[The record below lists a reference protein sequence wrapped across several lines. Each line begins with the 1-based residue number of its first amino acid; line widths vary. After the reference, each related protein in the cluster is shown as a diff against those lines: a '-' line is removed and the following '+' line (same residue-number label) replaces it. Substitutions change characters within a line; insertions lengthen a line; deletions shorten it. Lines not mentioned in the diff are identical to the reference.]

1 MSTTISIVSENAF
14 PKDLRASK
22 LKSIVVDLSELF
34 NLNSI
39 NYSKEY
45 LPQLEKFISIYN
57 FFEDGK
63 SLTIK
68 SLINKTEIEES
79 DIFKI
84 VIWLIKFGY
93 IAFNG
98 EVDEK

>member
-1 MSTTISIVSENAF
+1 MIKTAGINQYSI
-14 PKDLRASK
+14 
-22 LKSIVVDLSELF
+22 SELF
-34 NLNSI
+34 TLNSI

-45 LPQLEKFISIYN
+45 LPHLDDFVSIYN

-63 SLTIK
+63 FLTIK
-68 SLINKTEIEES
+68 SLINKTSVEES

-84 VIWLIKFGY
+84 IIWLIKFGY

-98 EVDEK
+98 EMDEK